1 VMPRLVSRGEP
12 LYGATELDEVEA
24 ACTPPDGPD
33 LVFAELLAERKAAL
47 DPDEL
52 GPSPTSGSVEG
63 DGDAEGSENEERKRG
78 FCRPLDWWK
87 WYAIKKLG
95 KLFAIAMFAPSIYE
109 LAAGGMELPELEVAG
124 MEFVFTGVSAFGV
137 TYALSQMAEHGY
149 TEFMKW
155 LNRQSA
161 ATMAAW
167 LGALVF
173 KGLSRL
179 PLCGSW
185 LAALHLQRRLRAWR
199 KELGLEPAHLKPL
212 IALVPAKEV
221 QSLLRDPEGGL
232 DKTLRT
238 LTEKRDEY
246 QSRVKGLDDH
256 LEMLRERPTQAATQ
270 QESRALQATAASI
283 VKAAREKAKQE
294 KLLAGLPD
302 LNGPASLAMLA
313 VRALSQT

>member
-1 VMPRLVSRGEP
+1 
-12 LYGATELDEVEA
+12 
-24 ACTPPDGPD
+24 
-33 LVFAELLAERKAAL
+33 
-47 DPDEL
+47 
-52 GPSPTSGSVEG
+52 
-63 DGDAEGSENEERKRG
+63 
-78 FCRPLDWWK
+78 
-87 WYAIKKLG
+87 
-95 KLFAIAMFAPSIYE
+95 
-109 LAAGGMELPELEVAG
+109 
-124 MEFVFTGVSAFGV
+124 
-137 TYALSQMAEHGY
+137 
-149 TEFMKW
+149 
-155 LNRQSA
+155 
-161 ATMAAW
+161 MAAW

-246 QSRVKGLDDH
+246 QSRIKGLDDH
-256 LEMLRERPTQAATQ
+256 LEMLRERQTQAATQ

-283 VKAAREKAKQE
+283 VKASREKAKQK